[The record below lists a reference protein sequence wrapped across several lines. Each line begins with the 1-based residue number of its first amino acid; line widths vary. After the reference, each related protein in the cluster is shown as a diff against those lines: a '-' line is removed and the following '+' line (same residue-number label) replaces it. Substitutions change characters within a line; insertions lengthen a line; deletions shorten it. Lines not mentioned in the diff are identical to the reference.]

1 MGNISLQRILGWD
14 AQHYQFVR
22 EQLLEK
28 RLIYLAGGKGGSV
41 KLTATDKHTLLSC
54 LPTDGSPITHNRVM
68 KATGWSAE
76 QYNRITT
83 ILSEDGFI
91 DGKTG
96 QRGTIWFVM
105 SPKVEDWILDQVL
118 PEGVT
123 GVFDASAIAL
133 RLGWDVVRVWEA
145 RSRRLAR
152 AHKTVELEN
161 RSQESLKKQVIV
173 EANPRARAE
182 PATRAVAV
190 VEPGPV
196 NAFLAY
202 AHADEEFLSKLEIHM
217 SGLRRSGAINH
228 WSAQKIAPG
237 QEWSKAIHE
246 KLDSARLIM
255 LLVSADF
262 IASDRCFDE
271 LRRALERHEEGT
283 AIVIPVILRSCDW
296 MSFQQLSKLL
306 PLPKDGLAIRRWPD
320 EDVAYT
326 DVVEG
331 VRTAIKKLKGT

>member
-1 MGNISLQRILGWD
+1 
-14 AQHYQFVR
+14 
-22 EQLLEK
+22 
-28 RLIYLAGGKGGSV
+28 
-41 KLTATDKHTLLSC
+41 
-54 LPTDGSPITHNRVM
+54 
-68 KATGWSAE
+68 
-76 QYNRITT
+76 
-83 ILSEDGFI
+83 
-91 DGKTG
+91 
-96 QRGTIWFVM
+96 
-105 SPKVEDWILDQVL
+105 
-118 PEGVT
+118 
-123 GVFDASAIAL
+123 
-133 RLGWDVVRVWEA
+133 
-145 RSRRLAR
+145 
-152 AHKTVELEN
+152 
-161 RSQESLKKQVIV
+161 
-173 EANPRARAE
+173 
-182 PATRAVAV
+182 VAV